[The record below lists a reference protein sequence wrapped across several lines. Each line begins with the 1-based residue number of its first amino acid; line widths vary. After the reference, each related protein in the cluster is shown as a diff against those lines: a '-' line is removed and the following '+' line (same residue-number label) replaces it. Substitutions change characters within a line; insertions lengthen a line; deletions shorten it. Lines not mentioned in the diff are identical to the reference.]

1 MIIEGVLSIQPEKSK
16 NFGAQ
21 TENLPFA
28 ETKLEYDKM
37 ANQAAEERRSERG
50 ERSEKGREAAV

>member
-1 MIIEGVLSIQPEKSK
+1 
-16 NFGAQ
+16 
-21 TENLPFA
+21 
-28 ETKLEYDKM
+28 M